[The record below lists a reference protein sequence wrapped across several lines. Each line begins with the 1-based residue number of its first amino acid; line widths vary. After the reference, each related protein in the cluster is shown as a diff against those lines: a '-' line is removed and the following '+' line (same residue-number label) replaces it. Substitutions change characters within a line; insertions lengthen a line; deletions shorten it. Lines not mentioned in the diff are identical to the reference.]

1 MTVCG
6 YLLVEL
12 SEQNDSS
19 LQHAFVVSGLRKKQE
34 GKKRKLQERDV
45 TTRLEVATPFASNFI
60 ATHAP
65 VSDSCVWIAFACV
78 PVGVCVDCVTAHR
91 CFSTYVENTF
101 ATRVVLPRSLTTV
114 NLHRANPW
122 QPVVVAAFDL
132 PFARLD

>member
-1 MTVCG
+1 M
-6 YLLVEL
+6 
-12 SEQNDSS
+12 
-19 LQHAFVVSGLRKKQE
+19 
-34 GKKRKLQERDV
+34 QERDV

-78 PVGVCVDCVTAHR
+78 PVRVCVDCVTAHR

-114 NLHRANPW
+114 NLHRANPLAAGRCGCVRSSIR
-122 QPVVVAAFDL
+122 PVGLTRSMHTRLYRQFCDTNGDKIF
-132 PFARLD
+132 PARTIVSTSYLRII